1 MYHYALTGSNGVM
14 VADSYESARTCQ
26 KYIRASRIKKYKTF
40 EDAETAVLEHLMDIL
55 PYEGELPTSLP
66 LNRVVTVKQCIQK
79 EEEDD

>member
-1 MYHYALTGSNGVM
+1 MNFYTLTGSNGVM

-26 KYIRASRIKKYKTF
+26 KYIRGSKVRKYPTR
-40 EDAETAVLEHLMDIL
+40 EDAETAALEHLRDLL

-79 EEEDD
+79 EEEYD